1 MASNNNS
8 SFRATQW
15 DPVLILVTNRPPYLP
30 PLKHP
35 LTLSLQQYYEPDTTA
50 ITRMH
55 TFIFIK
61 VDTLYILTCNLT
73 PHLPI
78 LVANRMSAGYM
89 VHFHLDHRLYPL
101 PLLRDRHH
109 PRRHPQL
116 SRNPRR
122 YSRGHAPGPSM
133 APQLSRRVSL
143 RTFAIPL
150 MKFII
155 APFSDC
161 PLLHIEIIRVYLL
174 LKIVSRARLVLD
186 YSITLLLY
194 HVLMVTMY
202 SDHVPSTFLW
212 WALNGTTCGIM
223 IFGGEYVCMQQEM
236 EPIILG
242 GSGGSQSNNNNNTS
256 SGNSNNTNSNNTSG
270 GGGGAGSSSGALA
283 SQGAS
288 LSGMHDG
295 YGNYEESAGL
305 LMETLDHSNNGDL
318 SNHMSLSGS
327 SRTMPTKAR
336 SSEDTSGFRG
346 ANTGFSPVIRSS
358 ILGNQGQG
366 RQRTSDR
373 YESAPTADSDNH

>member
-15 DPVLILVTNRPPYLP
+15 DPVLILSQIACLQAIWYISISTIVY
-30 PLKHP
+30 
-35 LTLSLQQYYEPDTTA
+35 TLFRSSGIDITLDAILNYREIRADTAEGMLLGLAWLLNSL
-50 ITRMH
+50 
-55 TFIFIK
+55 
-61 VDTLYILTCNLT
+61 V
-73 PHLPI
+73 
-78 LVANRMSAGYM
+78 G
-89 VHFHLDHRLYPL
+89 
-101 PLLRDRHH
+101 
-109 PRRHPQL
+109 
-116 SRNPRR
+116 
-122 YSRGHAPGPSM
+122 
-133 APQLSRRVSL
+133 
-143 RTFAIPL
+143 
-150 MKFII
+150 
-155 APFSDC
+155 
-161 PLLHIEIIRVYLL
+161 VYLL

-186 YSITLLLY
+186 YSVTLMLY

-223 IFGGEYVCMQQEM
+223 IFGGEYICMQQEM

-242 GSGGSQSNNNNNTS
+242 GSGGSQSNNTNNTS
-256 SGNSNNTNSNNTSG
+256 SGNNNSTNSNNNS
-270 GGGGAGSSSGALA
+270 GGGAGGVVSSGALA

-305 LMETLDHSNNGDL
+305 LMETLDHSSNGDL

-336 SSEDTSGFRG
+336 SSEDTGGFRG
-346 ANTGFSPVIRSS
+346 GNSGFSPAIRSS
-358 ILGNQGQG
+358 ILGNQGHG

-373 YESAPTADSDNH
+373 YESVPTADSDNR

>member
-1 MASNNNS
+1 
-8 SFRATQW
+8 
-15 DPVLILVTNRPPYLP
+15 
-30 PLKHP
+30 
-35 LTLSLQQYYEPDTTA
+35 
-50 ITRMH
+50 
-55 TFIFIK
+55 
-61 VDTLYILTCNLT
+61 
-73 PHLPI
+73 
-78 LVANRMSAGYM
+78 MSASYM
-89 VHFHLDHRLYPL
+89 VHLYLDHRLYPL
-101 PLLRDRHH
+101 PLFRDRHH
-109 PRRHPQL
+109 PRLHPQL
-116 SRNPRR
+116 PRDPRR
-122 YSRGHAPGPSM
+122 YNRGHAPQPSM
-133 APQLSRRVSL
+133 APQLPRRVSL
-143 RTFAIPL
+143 RGLYNLP
-150 MKFII
+150 FIDDFRYS
-155 APFSDC
+155 ALSNKSFLP
-161 PLLHIEIIRVYLL
+161 IEIIRVYLL

-242 GSGGSQSNNNNNTS
+242 GSGGSQSNTNNNTS
-256 SGNSNNTNSNNTSG
+256 SGHSNNPNSNNTSG
-270 GGGGAGSSSGALA
+270 GGASSSSGALA

-336 SSEDTSGFRG
+336 SSEE
-346 ANTGFSPVIRSS
+346 I
-358 ILGNQGQG
+358 G
-366 RQRTSDR
+366 R
-373 YESAPTADSDNH
+373 AHV

>member
-1 MASNNNS
+1 M
-8 SFRATQW
+8 
-15 DPVLILVTNRPPYLP
+15 
-30 PLKHP
+30 
-35 LTLSLQQYYEPDTTA
+35 
-50 ITRMH
+50 
-55 TFIFIK
+55 
-61 VDTLYILTCNLT
+61 
-73 PHLPI
+73 
-78 LVANRMSAGYM
+78 
-89 VHFHLDHRLYPL
+89 
-101 PLLRDRHH
+101 
-109 PRRHPQL
+109 
-116 SRNPRR
+116 
-122 YSRGHAPGPSM
+122 
-133 APQLSRRVSL
+133 
-143 RTFAIPL
+143 
-150 MKFII
+150 
-155 APFSDC
+155 
-161 PLLHIEIIRVYLL
+161 YLL
-174 LKIVSRARLVLD
+174 LRIVSRARLVLD

-242 GSGGSQSNNNNNTS
+242 GSGGSQSNNNNNNTS
-256 SGNSNNTNSNNTSG
+256 SGNNNNTNINNNSG
-270 GGGGAGSSSGALA
+270 GGSGGSSGSGALA

-346 ANTGFSPVIRSS
+346 SNSGFSPAIRSS
-358 ILGNQGQG
+358 ILGNQGHG

-373 YESAPTADSDNH
+373 YESVPTADSE